1 MARKISS
8 GVVRMLSEAWAGRAR
23 ADALLQESCVT
34 EEINASIALDSQ
46 SHAQILIKAE
56 MNRLNAI
63 KLLRNLS
70 VAISRAFLIY
80 VSISM
85 RGT

>member
-1 MARKISS
+1 MARKTSS

-23 ADALLQESCVT
+23 ADALLQGSCVT

-70 VAISRAFLIY
+70 LAVVIALCIFNLCPAC
-80 VSISM
+80 
-85 RGT
+85 